1 MSVSFDQIQRELK
14 AMLDFDVVFLSVDD
28 PCQEEIDG
36 FQIRKLRR
44 IELLALAK
52 SIASRN

>member
-1 MSVSFDQIQRELK
+1 MSFDQIQQELK
-14 AMLDFDVVFLSVDD
+14 AMLDFDVGFLSADN
-28 PCQEEIDG
+28 PCQEEVDG

-44 IELLALAK
+44 VELLELAK